1 MVASAE
7 AANKLT
13 HTPILML
20 LQTLPHSPLPL
31 RSSSP
36 LTHSPLILALTLNP
50 RTEAAAATET
60 GEDLRSRILI
70 RYLNLVTRLGVL
82 VCVRRAR
89 ERERERETV
98 RGGSNANAS
107 E

>member
-7 AANKLT
+7 AANALT
-13 HTPILML
+13 HTPMLTL

-31 RSSSP
+31 RYCSP

-60 GEDLRSRILI
+60 GEDLRSRILA
-70 RYLNLVTRLGVL
+70 RYL
-82 VCVRRAR
+82 
-89 ERERERETV
+89 TV
-98 RGGSNANAS
+98 
-107 E
+107 